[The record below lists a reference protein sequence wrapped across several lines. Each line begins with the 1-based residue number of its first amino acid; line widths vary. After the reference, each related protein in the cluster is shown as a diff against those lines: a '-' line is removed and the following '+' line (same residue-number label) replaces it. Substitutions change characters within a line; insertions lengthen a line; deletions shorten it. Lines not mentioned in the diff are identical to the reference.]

1 MAYIDVKNLTK
12 SYQMGVN
19 TIYANQ
25 DLTFAINEGE
35 LVIILGA
42 SGAGKS
48 TFLNLLGGMDQADS
62 GQLVVD
68 GTDLVNLSE
77 YQKTEYRR
85 KDVGFVFQFYNLIPN
100 RQLPGTIVGWRAA
113 TGGHCPG
120 GSQNFSCAMSQR
132 GRWTMKRASRSCFC
146 CRTWNGRR
154 GQRS

>member
-1 MAYIDVKNLTK
+1 MGKLAYIDVKNLTK
-12 SYQMGVN
+12 SYQMGAN

-68 GTDLVNLSE
+68 KKLS
-77 YQKTEYRR
+77 KIDMLGAL
-85 KDVGFVFQFYNLIPN
+85 KAVD
-100 RQLPGTIVGWRAA
+100 
-113 TGGHCPG
+113 
-120 GSQNFSCAMSQR
+120 
-132 GRWTMKRASRSCFC
+132 
-146 CRTWNGRR
+146 
-154 GQRS
+154 